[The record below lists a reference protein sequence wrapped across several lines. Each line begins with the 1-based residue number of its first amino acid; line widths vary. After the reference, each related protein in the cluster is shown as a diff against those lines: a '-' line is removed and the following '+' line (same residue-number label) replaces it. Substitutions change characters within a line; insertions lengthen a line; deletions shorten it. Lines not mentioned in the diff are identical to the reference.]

1 MLAMQRQAKGCFDQS
16 TIKNPASPNDAGFF
30 MLEYDLETIR
40 PRNVA
45 SAVWGPVAK

>member
-1 MLAMQRQAKGCFDQS
+1 MHRQAKGCFGQS
-16 TIKNPASPNDAGFF
+16 TIKKSRIYYTMRDFF
-30 MLEYDLETIR
+30 MFGYDFETIR